1 MQKKQKTPIFIL
13 LDFSKPFSVKQTLFL
28 KRKVTNDVG
37 KCRQDCKY
45 FLLLKHPCKSAST
58 ERPNLNCDLVVN
70 KDFNRGCKNI
80 ISNRCPLS
88 KVRQLRQDP
97 VAVFKVYTHTFTL
110 ADGEHTITDMYT
122 LLILQKGL
130 QDTCL
135 RSETEWNGSQCL
147 SITLSPCC
155 YFSDSW
161 TNEVALNSVS

>member
-1 MQKKQKTPIFIL
+1 MQEHYIEQM
-13 LDFSKPFSVKQTLFL
+13 
-28 KRKVTNDVG
+28 
-37 KCRQDCKY
+37 
-45 FLLLKHPCKSAST
+45 ST
-58 ERPNLNCDLVVN
+58 V
-70 KDFNRGCKNI
+70 
-80 ISNRCPLS
+80 

-155 YFSDSW
+155 YFSDS
-161 TNEVALNSVS
+161 